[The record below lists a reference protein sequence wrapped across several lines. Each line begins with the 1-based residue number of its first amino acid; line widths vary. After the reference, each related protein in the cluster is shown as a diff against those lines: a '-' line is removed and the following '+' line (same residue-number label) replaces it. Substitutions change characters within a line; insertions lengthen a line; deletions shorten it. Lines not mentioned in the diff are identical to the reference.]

1 MKTIKEPARDIP
13 VRAEADVL
21 VLGGGPAGIMAA
33 EAAAG
38 DGLRV
43 MLVESRG
50 FLGGN
55 LTIGLPVLG
64 FLGHKG
70 TQIIKGLPQNFID
83 RLRARGA
90 ASEHRPCALHMSLTI
105 IDPEEAKRTALEI
118 MEEKGVEVLLYV
130 FCTDVVKEGDD
141 VKGVIIESKAGREA
155 ILAKTVID
163 CTGDGDVAFRAGVEC
178 RKGDAEGGMQPPTL
192 MFCMKGVDVQRLRDA
207 IVGHPDVYDMDV
219 MPPEQFRTGK
229 FITVGLRTQ
238 IRPAQAAALEKG
250 TNVMLVESRGFLGG
264 NMTIGLPLLGF
275 LGRKG
280 NVVIK
285 GLPLQFVERL
295 QEKGLA
301 THHRACPLHVSLTMI
316 DPEGTKHLAFQII
329 KECGIDLLMY
339 AFATDVI
346 MEGNTVKGVIIDSKK
361 GREAILAKRVIDC
374 TGDGDIAYRAGA
386 PMNYGNEKGIP
397 QPPTLMFS
405 MRGVDSRKLRDAV
418 ADHPDVYDIDFIPN
432 EFFRA
437 DDNCT
442 FVGFRNQIKKAREAG
457 YKLPV
462 ERTIFMTGMAPDEWW
477 VNMSRVNGID
487 ATDPAQYTQGEIICA
502 EQNEE
507 IVRYLKAY
515 IPGFENAYVDRVAP
529 FMGIR
534 ETRRIVGEY
543 ILTED
548 DIFNC
553 ARFDDVIAVASYPV
567 DLHHPVGGDCSL
579 YWCPDC
585 YDIPYRCLIPQKI
598 DGLIV
603 AGRNVSMTHLALA
616 SARVMAPAMALGEA
630 AGKAAALSVK
640 ENVELRDLD
649 VRKLQE
655 SLKAEGVYFRE

>member
-1 MKTIKEPARDIP
+1 MKQIEEPARRIP
-13 VRAEADVL
+13 VRAEVDVL
-21 VLGGGPAGIMAA
+21 VVGAGPAGLMA
-33 EAAAG
+33 
-38 DGLRV
+38 
-43 MLVESRG
+43 
-50 FLGGN
+50 
-55 LTIGLPVLG
+55 
-64 FLGHKG
+64 
-70 TQIIKGLPQNFID
+70 
-83 RLRARGA
+83 
-90 ASEHRPCALHMSLTI
+90 
-105 IDPEEAKRTALEI
+105 
-118 MEEKGVEVLLYV
+118 
-130 FCTDVVKEGDD
+130 
-141 VKGVIIESKAGREA
+141 
-155 ILAKTVID
+155 
-163 CTGDGDVAFRAGVEC
+163 
-178 RKGDAEGGMQPPTL
+178 
-192 MFCMKGVDVQRLRDA
+192 
-207 IVGHPDVYDMDV
+207 
-219 MPPEQFRTGK
+219 
-229 FITVGLRTQ
+229 
-238 IRPAQAAALEKG
+238 AQAAALEKG
-250 TNVMLVESRGFLGG
+250 TKVMLVESRGFLGG

-432 EFFRA
+432 ECCRA

-442 FVGFRNQIKKAREAG
+442 YVALRNQNH
-457 YKLPV
+457 
-462 ERTIFMTGMAPDEWW
+462 MA
-477 VNMSRVNGID
+477 RVNGID